1 MEETSPE
8 GLLIHQQQF
17 CLPQDLLSGKKLNS
31 SLFNPF
37 LPPPPPPRHIGH
49 WLSGGHPSPS
59 GQSWGWGELSWVWRG
74 TECGFKSEVFLTGL
88 GIGSLVPSCRA
99 FLGALS

>member
-8 GLLIHQQQF
+8 GLVIHQQQF

-37 LPPPPPPRHIGH
+37 LP
-49 WLSGGHPSPS
+49 SHPH
-59 GQSWGWGELSWVWRG
+59 
-74 TECGFKSEVFLTGL
+74 T
-88 GIGSLVPSCRA
+88 A
-99 FLGALS
+99 